1 MKDRHTHVPQES
13 DLLKSIYKQVE
24 EKLICNKLKFN
35 VILWTK
41 FIFYAL
47 LTVLS
52 YWSLFSIGNISM
64 FILCFVLFGL
74 AALLFAFNFAHDF
87 THGTIFRK
95 SKWDNLGFI
104 IIYTINGAHAEA
116 WKERHIKS
124 HHFAPNVENYDCDLE
139 ISSLIRVI
147 PNSKYVWFHKF
158 QHIYAPI
165 AYTSYSLFWVFI
177 KDFSILFTREKSVGF
192 SYQLSFWTQKLF
204 YMTYLLVLPIMF
216 SLQDWWIVLAGFL
229 VMHLLQS
236 LFLLF
241 TFFMTHHVEGVEY
254 PTIDKDGYI
263 NTSWVMNQIKSSNDM
278 YPYSSIANFIFGGF
292 NNHIA
297 HHLFPH
303 IHHIYY
309 PDLNRILYKILIEN
323 GIKPNQTT
331 YWGGICSHLRL
342 LKRMGMKQ
350 PPTKCLCNGGVM
362 CNL

>member
-1 MKDRHTHVPQES
+1 MKDRHIHIPQDSE
-13 DLLKSIYKQVE
+13 LLKSIYKQVE
-24 EKLICNKLKFN
+24 EKLIRNPVEFK
-35 VILWTK
+35 VIIWTK
-41 FIFYAL
+41 FIFYVSLMVASYWALFRIESAL
-47 LTVLS
+47 LFV
-52 YWSLFSIGNISM
+52 
-64 FILCFVLFGL
+64 LCFVIFGF

-87 THGTIFRK
+87 SHGTIFRK
-95 SKWDNLGFI
+95 AKWDNLGFI
-104 IIYTINGAHAEA
+104 LIYAINGAHAEA

-124 HHFAPNVENYDCDLE
+124 HHFAPNVEHYDSDLE

-147 PNSKYVWFHKF
+147 PGSKHSWFHKF

-177 KDFSILFTREKSVGF
+177 KDFSILSATGKSAGIK
-192 SYQLSFWTQKLF
+192 YHLSFWTQKLF
-204 YMTYLLVLPIMF
+204 YLTYLLILPIVF
-216 SLQDWWIVLAGFL
+216 SLQSWWVVLIGFL

-254 PTIDKDGYI
+254 PTTDKNGYI

-278 YPYSSIANFIFGGF
+278 YPFSFTANFIFGGF

-309 PDLNRILYKILIEN
+309 PELNRILFKILTDN
-323 GIKPNQTT
+323 GVKPHQTT
-331 YWGGICSHLRL
+331 YWGGVCSHFRL
-342 LKRMGMKQ
+342 LKRMGKS
-350 PPTKCLCNGGVM
+350 G
-362 CNL
+362 